1 LYKTVAKYCRQ
12 NKKYKN
18 DMKKDKMKI
27 FKIIG
32 VIFSIIVIILFLDFA
47 LGGFIE
53 GWTNPK

>member
-1 LYKTVAKYCRQ
+1 
-12 NKKYKN
+12 
-18 DMKKDKMKI
+18 MKKDKMKI